1 MKTLILFNTLTRKKE
16 KFLSLKDKLV
26 AMYNCGPTVYE
37 RVHIGNLRA
46 YIFADTLRRVLEFN
60 GYKVKQIINI
70 TDVGHLVSDA
80 DSGEDKIEKSAREK
94 RKSAFEIARF
104 YEKLFKEDIKKL
116 NIKKPFKF
124 PRATEHIQEMI
135 ELIKILEKKGYTYKI
150 SDGIYFD
157 TSKFKDYGKLA
168 GLDKKKL
175 KPGARVEI
183 NPEKKNPYD
192 FALWKFSPK
201 DVKRQMEWKS
211 PWGIGFPGWHIECS
225 AMAIKYLGKTFDIH
239 TGGVDHIDIHHT
251 NEIAQSESAT
261 GKKFV
266 RYWLHCNFL
275 MVEGQK
281 MSKSLGN
288 IITLEDIEK
297 RGFKPLAFRY
307 LVLNSH
313 YRSLMNF
320 TWQAME
326 SAEKAYENLLEHIS
340 AFSLLN
346 KTNKKLEKEIKEKIL
361 TIINDDLDTPKL
373 IAEMWNILRTNK
385 DLNYKKTFVI
395 LADQVLGLGL
405 EEFLKKQK
413 ISTVVKKKVLLREK
427 LRKEKKWSEADQI
440 REEILK
446 MGYKIE
452 DTPYGPVIKKI
463 IK

>member
-1 MKTLILFNTLTRKKE
+1 MAMKYLSKTL
-16 KFLSLKDKLV
+16 
-26 AMYNCGPTVYE
+26 
-37 RVHIGNLRA
+37 
-46 YIFADTLRRVLEFN
+46 
-60 GYKVKQIINI
+60 
-70 TDVGHLVSDA
+70 
-80 DSGEDKIEKSAREK
+80 
-94 RKSAFEIARF
+94 
-104 YEKLFKEDIKKL
+104 
-116 NIKKPFKF
+116 
-124 PRATEHIQEMI
+124 
-135 ELIKILEKKGYTYKI
+135 
-150 SDGIYFD
+150 
-157 TSKFKDYGKLA
+157 
-168 GLDKKKL
+168 
-175 KPGARVEI
+175 
-183 NPEKKNPYD
+183 
-192 FALWKFSPK
+192 
-201 DVKRQMEWKS
+201 
-211 PWGIGFPGWHIECS
+211 
-225 AMAIKYLGKTFDIH
+225 DIH

-320 TWQAME
+320 TWQAIE

-340 AFSLLN
+340 AFSLSN
-346 KTNKKLEKEIKEKIL
+346 KINKKLEKEIKEKIL

-373 IAEMWNILRTNK
+373 IAEMWSVLRTNK